1 MAMNLTVMKNWIL
14 LVFVFVAFSSC
25 ELLEGD
31 GDSGPDIVAGLKEA
45 LSVGAQF
52 ASNELSA
59 SDGYFGNA
67 LYKILLPEEVQ
78 TNIDAFKAL
87 EIDVLIGTITGEQL
101 YTTGSEA
108 LGIKSLQS
116 IEDELILGINR
127 AAESAATE
135 AFPIFADAITGI
147 TFSDANNI
155 LFGGVDNAATT
166 FLKDNTFQALFNTY
180 EPKIQTAIDV
190 VQIND
195 VSVDDLYGN
204 FITDYNDILATSIPT
219 GLFSSSSLA
228 ELANLQVMENTD
240 LSEFA
245 TQKGLDGLFIRVEQE
260 EDNIRNNVGAR
271 ISQILRDVFGQ
282 LD

>member
-1 MAMNLTVMKNWIL
+1 MMKNAL
-14 LVFVFVAFSSC
+14 LLLFVFVTFSSC
-25 ELLEGD
+25 ELFEGD

-52 ASNELSA
+52 ASDELSA
-59 SDGYFGNA
+59 ADGYLGNE

-101 YTTGSEA
+101 YATGNEA

-116 IEDELILGINR
+116 IEDELIIGINR
-127 AAESAATE
+127 AAESAASE

-147 TFSDANNI
+147 TFDDANNI
-155 LFGGVDNAATT
+155 LFGGVDNAATI
-166 FLKDNTFQALFNTY
+166 FLKDNTFESLFNTY
-180 EPKIQTAIDV
+180 EPRIQNAIDI
-190 VQIND
+190 VQINN
-195 VSVDDLYGN
+195 VTVEQLYAN
-204 FITDYNDILATSIPT
+204 FITDYNDVLSTSIPT
-219 GLFSSSSLA
+219 GLFTSQSLA
-228 ELANLQVMENTD
+228 ELANLQLMENVD

-245 TQKGLDGLFIRVEQE
+245 TGKGLDGLFLRVEQE
-260 EDNIRNNVGAR
+260 EENIRNNAAAR
-271 ISQILRDVFGQ
+271 ISEILREVFGQ

>member
-1 MAMNLTVMKNWIL
+1 MKNWIL
-14 LVFVFVAFSSC
+14 LALVFVSFSSC
-25 ELLEGD
+25 DLLNGD
-31 GDSGPDIVAGLKEA
+31 EDSGPDIVAGLKEA
-45 LSVGAQF
+45 LNVGARF
-52 ASNELSA
+52 ASDELSA
-59 SDGYFGNA
+59 TDGYFGNA

-78 TNIDAFKAL
+78 TNVDAFKAL

-127 AAESAATE
+127 AAESAAKD

-147 TFSDANNI
+147 TFNDANNI

-180 EPKIQTAIDV
+180 EPEIENAIAV
-190 VQIND
+190 VQINE
-195 VSVDDLYGN
+195 VSVEDLYNN
-204 FITDYNDILATSIPT
+204 FVTDYNDILSTSIPT
-219 GLFSSSSLA
+219 GLLTSSTLA
-228 ELANLQVMENTD
+228 ELAGLQIMESTD
-240 LSEFA
+240 LSEYA
-245 TQKGLDGLFIRVEQE
+245 TQRGLDGLFIRVEQE
-260 EDNIRNNVGAR
+260 EENIRNNAGAR

>member
-1 MAMNLTVMKNWIL
+1 MKNWIL
-14 LVFVFVAFSSC
+14 LLLVFVSFSSC

-45 LSVGAQF
+45 LNVGAQF
-52 ASNELSA
+52 ASDELSA
-59 SDGYFGNA
+59 ADGYFGNA

-78 TNIDAFKAL
+78 NSVDAFKAL
-87 EIDVLIGTITGEQL
+87 EVNVLIGTITGEQL
-101 YTTGSEA
+101 YSTGSEA

-127 AAESAATE
+127 AAESAASE

-147 TFSDANNI
+147 TFNDANNI
-155 LFGGVDNAATT
+155 LFGGVDNAATI
-166 FLKDNTFQALFNTY
+166 FLRDNTFQSLFNTY
-180 EPKIQTAIDV
+180 EPQIQNAIDV

-195 VSVDDLYGN
+195 VSVEQLYAN

-219 GLFSSSSLA
+219 GLFTSSTLA

-245 TQKGLDGLFIRVEQE
+245 TLRGLDGLFLRVEQE
-260 EDNIRNNVGAR
+260 EENIRSNVGAR

>member
-1 MAMNLTVMKNWIL
+1 MNIKVMKNWIL
-14 LVFVFVAFSSC
+14 LALVFVSFSSC

-45 LSVGAQF
+45 LNVGARF
-52 ASNELSA
+52 ASDELSA
-59 SDGYFGNA
+59 TDGYFGNA

-87 EIDVLIGTITGEQL
+87 EINVLVGTITGEQL
-101 YTTGSEA
+101 YSTGSEA

-166 FLKDNTFQALFNTY
+166 FLRDNTFQALFSTY
-180 EPKIQTAIDV
+180 EPQIQSAIDV
-190 VQIND
+190 VQVND
-195 VSVDDLYGN
+195 ISVDQLYNN
-204 FITDYNDILATSIPT
+204 FITDYNDILSTSIPT
-219 GLFSSSSLA
+219 GILTSSTLG
-228 ELANLQVMENTD
+228 ELANLQVMEVTD

-245 TQKGLDGLFIRVEQE
+245 TQRGLDGLFLRVEQE
-260 EDNIRNNVGAR
+260 EGNIRNNAGAR